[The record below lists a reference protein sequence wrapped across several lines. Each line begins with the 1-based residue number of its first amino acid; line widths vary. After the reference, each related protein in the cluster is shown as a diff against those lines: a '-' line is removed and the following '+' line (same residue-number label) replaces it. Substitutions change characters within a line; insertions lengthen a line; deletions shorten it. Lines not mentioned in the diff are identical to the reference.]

1 MVDRDERRID
11 ARELDLVAVDVRD
24 ADVAAAHR
32 RAAHAHRAPRSP
44 RQVDD
49 RRIRMRLLQIDLL
62 EREDEPLL
70 LGDGQRLA
78 DALVVGRKAQDA
90 RDQRLV
96 RAVAAVRLR
105 ERPVQVAEDL
115 AGHEAEPHRTRR
127 VRARRADHDRPD
139 YVKYT
144 VHMLSLSLLH
154 ADTYR
159 NIEIQKA
166 FKTSTASSR
175 VLEGFSSKISGYC
188 PLTCSGSISESGM
201 RSGPAA

>member
-1 MVDRDERRID
+1 
-11 ARELDLVAVDVRD
+11 
-24 ADVAAAHR
+24 
-32 RAAHAHRAPRSP
+32 
-44 RQVDD
+44 
-49 RRIRMRLLQIDLL
+49 MRLLQIDLL

-105 ERPVQVAEDL
+105 ERPVQVDVRAYGRLAEDL

-144 VHMLSLSLLH
+144 VHMLSLSLLY
-154 ADTYR
+154 ADTYK

-188 PLTCSGSISESGM
+188 PLT
-201 RSGPAA
+201 